1 MSTTSWLPTRAAD
14 WRIAGRAVG
23 LVLTVPLYAAL
34 ALVSGLVGLT
44 TLVVAE
50 NVPLVRDLVISGPLP
65 MDARID
71 LFTSLFPF
79 VGGMTDPFA
88 ESILLVMSALMGVNL
103 AMLVYHLREHDVSLS
118 GSSGSF
124 GAVTLGA
131 LGAGCAACG
140 SVLLMG
146 VLGMFGATGLVALMP
161 YDGYELTVLAVGALV
176 LSTVWLAKGMR
187 GGEIRGCPVDPR

>member
-1 MSTTSWLPTRAAD
+1 M
-14 WRIAGRAVG
+14 
-23 LVLTVPLYAAL
+23 LTVPLYAVL
-34 ALVSGLVGLT
+34 AVVSGLLGLA

-65 MDARID
+65 MDARIG

-79 VGGMTDPFA
+79 IGGMTDPFA
-88 ESILLVMSALMGVNL
+88 EAILLVISALMGVNL
-103 AMLVYHLREHDVSLS
+103 AMLVYHLREHDVSLT

-124 GAVTLGA
+124 GAVALGA

-146 VLGMFGATGLVALMP
+146 VLGVFGATGTVALMP
-161 YDGYELTVLAVGALV
+161 YDGYELTVLAVAALV
-176 LSTVWLAKGMR
+176 LSTV
-187 GGEIRGCPVDPR
+187 

>member
-1 MSTTSWLPTRAAD
+1 MVSWLPTRAAD
-14 WRIAGRAVG
+14 WRVTGRAVG
-23 LVLTVPLYAAL
+23 LVLTIPMYAAL
-34 ALVSGLVGLT
+34 AVVAGLVGLT

-65 MDARID
+65 MDARFE
-71 LFTSLFPF
+71 LFTSLYPF
-79 VGGMTDPFA
+79 VGGMTDPLA
-88 ESILLVMSALMGVNL
+88 EAILLVMSALIGINL
-103 AMLVYHLREHDVSLS
+103 AVLVYHLREHDVSLS
-118 GSSGSF
+118 GGSGSI

-146 VLGMFGATGLVALMP
+146 VLGLFGATGLVALMP
-161 YDGYELTVLAVGALV
+161 YDGYELTVLAVAALV